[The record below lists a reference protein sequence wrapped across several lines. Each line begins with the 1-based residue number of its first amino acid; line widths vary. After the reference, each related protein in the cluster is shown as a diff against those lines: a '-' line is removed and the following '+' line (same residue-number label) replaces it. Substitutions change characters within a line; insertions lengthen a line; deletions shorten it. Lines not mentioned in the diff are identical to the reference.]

1 MENIRTRV
9 TTFVTNQEHN
19 ANVEN
24 QEFYDYLNSV
34 LSSGA
39 VNGFPDPDS
48 EEYAIFMIAHN
59 RDDYNHPQTNQ
70 NNSRRQ
76 PVMITHIKNMIHLS
90 IESGVYNSLED
101 LSNFVLFQIYHDNH
115 VAEQNT
121 SGYFKQFVINELT
134 TRLEREYQHQQPLQQ
149 VQPYVPLNNSQCGNA
164 TDPVFYNRIPEGNA
178 FKLDNEDRCY
188 NINTIKGCI
197 AVGNSFSPFTRIA
210 FSQNDLNRIS
220 AHNAYLAHRGMFTRS
235 MARGGYKNKR
245 YITHKKQTY
254 KRHKKQTYKRQT
266 YKRHKNKTYKKQTY
280 KRHKNKTYKRH
291 N

>member
-1 MENIRTRV
+1 MADIRTRV

-24 QEFYDYLNSV
+24 QEFQDYLNSV
-34 LSSGA
+34 LASGA

-48 EEYAIFMIAHN
+48 EEYAIFMIARN

-115 VAEQNT
+115 LAEPNT
-121 SGYFKQFVINELT
+121 SGNFKHFVINELIA
-134 TRLEREYQHQQPLQQ
+134 RLEREHQQPLQQ
-149 VQPYVPLNNSQCGNA
+149 LQPYVPLNNSQCKSA
-164 TDPVFYNRIPEGNA
+164 VDPVFFTKIPEGLA

-188 NINTIKGCI
+188 NINTIKSCI
-197 AVGNSFSPFTRIA
+197 AVNNNTSPFTRIP
-210 FSQNDLNRIS
+210 FSQNDINRIS
-220 AHNAYLAHRGMFTRS
+220 AHNAYLAHNGMFTRS
-235 MARGGYKNKR
+235 MARGGYKNK
-245 YITHKKQTY
+245 TY
-254 KRHKKQTYKRQT
+254 KRHKK
-266 YKRHKNKTYKKQTY
+266 NKTYKGKKKIKHIKGTKKQKKQKNQK
-280 KRHKNKTYKRH
+280 KRE
-291 N
+291 

>member
-1 MENIRTRV
+1 MEDIRTRV

-19 ANVEN
+19 ANAEN
-24 QEFYDYLNSV
+24 QEFQDYLNSV
-34 LSSGA
+34 LASGA

-48 EEYAIFMIAHN
+48 EEYAIFMLARN

-76 PVMITHIKNMIHLS
+76 PVMITHIKNMIHLA

-121 SGYFKQFVINELT
+121 LGYFKLFVINELT

-149 VQPYVPLNNSQCGNA
+149 LQPYVPLNNSQCGSA
-164 TDPVFYNRIPEGNA
+164 IDPVFFTRIPEGLA

-188 NINTIKGCI
+188 NINTIKSCI
-197 AVGNSFSPFTRIA
+197 AVNNNTSPFTRIP

-245 YITHKKQTY
+245 YITHKK
-254 KRHKKQTYKRQT
+254 
-266 YKRHKNKTYKKQTY
+266 
-280 KRHKNKTYKRH
+280 NKTYKRH
-291 N
+291 KRNKKKTYKRHNSKRNNKKQKKVI